1 MVDKGGERHRSR
13 GMDITEN
20 STASTPTVTVVTG
33 GNGGIG
39 LGLASGLARRGGS
52 IAIWARNEG
61 KSAAAVELL
70 QALGGRAIAL
80 PCDVADEADVDRAMA
95 MTLDHFGHVDCL
107 FANAGIPGESVR
119 FVELEL
125 ETWRQVFGV
134 NVEGAFLCLRAAA
147 RHMVQRGGPGSLV
160 GISSIAAQYGAPRKA
175 HYAASKTALLS
186 LMRSLAVE
194 LAPQQIR
201 CNTLSPGWF
210 DTDLIGADSS
220 FGGRSHDQF
229 RTVTEGRT
237 PARRWG
243 RQDDLDKVAAF
254 LADPSLSFHTGDELT
269 LDGGYTIT

>member
-1 MVDKGGERHRSR
+1 
-13 GMDITEN
+13 
-20 STASTPTVTVVTG
+20 
-33 GNGGIG
+33 
-39 LGLASGLARRGGS
+39 LARRGGS
-52 IAIWARNEG
+52 IAIWARNDE
-61 KSAAAVELL
+61 KSAEAVERLES
-70 QALGGRAIAL
+70 LGGRALAVS
-80 PCDVADEADVDRAMA
+80 CNVADEADVDRATA
-95 MTLDHFGHVDCL
+95 LTLDHFGRIDCL

-119 FVELEL
+119 FVELKL

-160 GISSIAAQYGAPRKA
+160 GISSIVAQYGAPRKA
-175 HYAASKTALLS
+175 HYAASKTAIVS

-210 DTDLIGADSS
+210 DTDLIGASS
-220 FGGRSHDQF
+220 GFGGRDDDRF
-229 RTVTEGRT
+229 RRVTEGRT

-243 RQDDLDKVAAF
+243 HQDDLDAIAAF

-269 LDGGYTIT
+269 LDGGYTVS

>member
-1 MVDKGGERHRSR
+1 
-13 GMDITEN
+13 MDN
-20 STASTPTVTVVTG
+20 TPTATTISVITG

-52 IAIWARNEG
+52 IAIWARNDE

-70 QALGGRAIAL
+70 ETLGGRALAVS
-80 PCDVADEADVDRAMA
+80 CNVADEADVDRAMA
-95 MTLDHFGHVDCL
+95 LTLDHFGRVDCL
-107 FANAGIPGESVR
+107 FANAGTPGGSVR

-147 RHMVQRGGPGSLV
+147 RHMVQRGGPGSLI
-160 GISSIAAQYGAPRKA
+160 GISSIAAKYGAPRKA
-175 HYAASKTALLS
+175 HYAASKTAIVS

-210 DTDLIGADSS
+210 DTDLIGAGSG
-220 FGGRSHDQF
+220 FGGSKHDQF

-243 RQDDLDKVAAF
+243 RQDDLDTIAAF

-269 LDGGYTIT
+269 LDGGYTIN

>member
-1 MVDKGGERHRSR
+1 
-13 GMDITEN
+13 MD
-20 STASTPTVTVVTG
+20 STPPPISVITATTVITG

-52 IAIWARNEG
+52 IAIWARNDE

-70 QALGGRAIAL
+70 ETLGGRAFAVS
-80 PCDVADEADVDRAMA
+80 CDVADEADVDRAMA
-95 MTLDHFGHVDCL
+95 LTLDHFGRVDCL
-107 FANAGIPGESVR
+107 FANAGIPGGSVR

-160 GISSIAAQYGAPRKA
+160 GVSSIAAQYGAPRQA
-175 HYAASKTALLS
+175 HYAASKTAMVS

-210 DTDLIGADSS
+210 DTDLIAAGSG
-220 FGGRSHDQF
+220 FGGRVHDQF
-229 RTVTEGRT
+229 RAVTEGRT
-237 PARRWG
+237 PVRRWG
-243 RQDDLDKVAAF
+243 RQDDLDTIAPF
-254 LADPSLSFHTGDELT
+254 LADPSLSFHTGDVLT
-269 LDGGYTIT
+269 VDGGYTIC

>member
-1 MVDKGGERHRSR
+1 
-13 GMDITEN
+13 MDLDNVSIT
-20 STASTPTVTVVTG
+20 TVVTG

-52 IAIWARNEG
+52 IAIWARNDE
-61 KSAAAVELL
+61 KSAAAVDLL
-70 QALGGRAIAL
+70 ESLGGRALAVS
-80 PCDVADEADVDRAMA
+80 CNVSDEADVDRAMA
-95 MTLDHFGHVDCL
+95 ATLDHFGRIDCL
-107 FANAGIPGESVR
+107 FANAGIPGESVP

-125 ETWRQVFGV
+125 EMWRHVFGV

-147 RHMVQRGGPGSLV
+147 RHMVERGGPGSLV

-175 HYAASKTALLS
+175 HYAASKTAIVS
-186 LMRSLAVE
+186 LIRSLAVE

-210 DTDLIGADSS
+210 DTDLIGAGSG
-220 FGGRSHDQF
+220 FGGRSNGRF

-243 RQDDLDKVAAF
+243 RQDDLDTIAAF

-269 LDGGYTIT
+269 LDGGYTIS